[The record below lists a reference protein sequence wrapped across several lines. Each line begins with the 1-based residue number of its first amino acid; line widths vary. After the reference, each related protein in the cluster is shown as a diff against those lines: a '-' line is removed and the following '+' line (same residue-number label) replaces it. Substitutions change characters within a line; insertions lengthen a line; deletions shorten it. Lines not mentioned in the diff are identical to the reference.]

1 MSNVFHPVQT
11 SPFSIGYKIKSRIW
25 EVVNASFFRW
35 TPWFMRKTRV
45 AILKLF
51 GANVQW
57 DCSISGKAE
66 IIDPWNLTIGHFSSI
81 DEFCCIR
88 CRDRVTIGE
97 KTCISR
103 GVYML
108 TGSHNVQSPNFEMV
122 TAPIMVGSNVWIA
135 TKAMIGKGVKIGD
148 GAVIASYSNVIKDVE
163 PWSIVGGNP
172 AKYIKKRNI
181 NIISI

>member
-1 MSNVFHPVQT
+1 MSNNFQPVQT
-11 SPFSIGYKIKSRIW
+11 TPYGIGYKIKSRAWGVI
-25 EVVNASFFRW
+25 NTTIFRW

-57 DCSISGKAE
+57 DCSISRKAE
-66 IIDPWNLTIGHFSSI
+66 IVDPWNLTMGHLSSI
-81 DEFCCIR
+81 DDYCCIR
-88 CRDRVTIGE
+88 CRDKVMIGE

-108 TGSHNVQSPNFEMV
+108 TGSHNVSSPSFEMV
-122 TAPIMVGSNVWIA
+122 SAPISIGSDVWIA
-135 TKAMIGKGVKIGD
+135 TKSMIGKGVIIGN
-148 GAVIASYSNVIKDVE
+148 GAVVASYSNVIKPVE

-172 AKYIKKRNI
+172 AKFIKIRDIGNK
-181 NIISI
+181 S